1 MITRHHRS
9 SLILIP
15 AMALALCGLAAAPA
29 TEPPAK
35 DAKPAARADAPAP
48 SAAPSLLDP
57 IKALAGEWEMTD
69 EKGVKQLAAVYRITG
84 GGSAVCETMFPG
96 SAHEMVNM
104 YHLNGP
110 DTLVVTHY
118 CAVGNQPRMTC
129 KSPTSKT
136 TFDFKTLD
144 PAKDVTNLKSIDG
157 MYMGSLVLTITDA
170 DHITQD
176 WTHFDHGKEA
186 GKVNF
191 ELVRK
196 AKPIG
201 QNEEQIRELIV
212 RIRELQT
219 ERKYAEASKLV
230 DEILV
235 IDPRNPAGLMLR
247 NIFKESEQ
255 IAKFSR

>member
-1 MITRHHRS
+1 MTTRHHRS
-9 SLILIP
+9 SLVLIP
-15 AMALALCGLAAAPA
+15 TLILALCGLTAAPA

-35 DAKPAARADAPAP
+35 TDAKAAEKQPPAP
-48 SAAPSLLDP
+48 HAEPSLLDP

-69 EKGVKQLAAVYRITG
+69 EKGVKQLAAVYRVTG

-110 DTLVVTHY
+110 DTIVVTHY
-118 CAVGNQPRMTC
+118 CAVGNQPRMAC

-136 TFDFKTLD
+136 SFDFKTLD

-176 WTHFDHGKEA
+176 WTHFDKGKEA

-191 ELVRK
+191 ELTRK
-196 AKPIG
+196 AGGKH
-201 QNEEQIRELIV
+201 
-212 RIRELQT
+212 
-219 ERKYAEASKLV
+219 
-230 DEILV
+230 
-235 IDPRNPAGLMLR
+235 
-247 NIFKESEQ
+247 
-255 IAKFSR
+255 